1 MFRGNHPTRVDD
13 KGRLKLPADFKREV
27 DEVYGAQ
34 FYITS
39 LDGKRAKVYPLKTWE
54 GIEASL
60 QKMSPMD
67 PVRKKFLDVTNYY
80 GQMAEMDGQGRLLI
94 PQLVRDSAT
103 VKPNTNVNVLGT
115 QDHLEVVNAD
125 LFRAEIMGA
134 GSAIEL
140 TDSDLAM
147 FAEKTMP
154 KSL

>member
-1 MFRGNHPTRVDD
+1 MFRGNHPTRVDE

-39 LDGKRAKVYPLKTWE
+39 LDGKRAKVYPLKAWE
-54 GIEASL
+54 AIEASL

-80 GQMAEMDGQGRLLI
+80 GQMAEMDAQGRLLI
-94 PQLVRDSAT
+94 PQLIRDTAT
-103 VKPNTNVNVLGT
+103 VKGEVNVLGS
-115 QDHLEVVNAD
+115 QDHLEVVNAE
-125 LFRAEIMGA
+125 LFKAEVMGA

-140 TDSDLAM
+140 SASDLAA
-147 FAEKTMP
+147 FAEKTTP

>member
-1 MFRGNHPTRVDD
+1 MFRGNYPTRVDD

-27 DEVYGAQ
+27 DEQYGAQ

-39 LDGKRAKVYPLKTWE
+39 LDGKRAKLYPLKAWE
-54 GIEASL
+54 AIEASL

-80 GQMAEMDGQGRLLI
+80 GQMAEMDAQGRLLI
-94 PQLVRDSAT
+94 PQLIRDSAT
-103 VKPNTNVNVLGT
+103 VKGEVNVLGT

-125 LFRAEIMGA
+125 LFRAEVMGA

-140 TDSDLAM
+140 SASDLAA

>member
-1 MFRGNHPTRVDD
+1 MFRGNHPTRVDE

-27 DEVYGAQ
+27 DEIYGAQ

-39 LDGKRAKVYPLKTWE
+39 LDGKRAKLYPLKAWE
-54 GIEASL
+54 AIESSL
-60 QKMSPMD
+60 QKLSPMD

-94 PQLVRDSAT
+94 PQLIRDSAT
-103 VKPNTNVNVLGT
+103 VKGEVNVLGS
-115 QDHLEVVNAD
+115 QDHLEVVNAE
-125 LFRAEIMGA
+125 LFKAEVMGA
-134 GSAIEL
+134 GSTIEL
-140 TDSDLAM
+140 TASDLAA

>member
-1 MFRGNHPTRVDD
+1 MFRGNHPTRVDE

-27 DEVYGAQ
+27 DELYGPQ

-39 LDGKRAKVYPLKTWE
+39 LDGKRAKVYPLKAWE
-54 GIEASL
+54 AIEASL

-80 GQMAEMDGQGRLLI
+80 GQMAEMDAQGRLLI
-94 PQLVRDSAT
+94 PQLIRDTAT
-103 VKPNTNVNVLGT
+103 VKGEVNVLGS

-125 LFRAEIMGA
+125 LFKAEVMGA
-134 GSAIEL
+134 GSTIEL
-140 TDSDLAM
+140 SAGDLAA
-147 FAEKTMP
+147 FAEKTTP